1 MEASIKYIVDKI
13 EEIEAEGHKR
23 FKTAVSL
30 DLAGRNDDN
39 KKDLKVITIKLDE
52 ILDSKVKLQ
61 TFYRKWNFKLFEVLK
76 EIFDTGETSPYE
88 KIPNVELNFKNSICD
103 YIHYD
108 VYRLYIILS
117 MEDWNAHHL
126 KMDRDKKLRELG
138 L

>member
-1 MEASIKYIVDKI
+1 MDASIKYIVDKI
-13 EEIEAEGHKR
+13 EEIEVEGHKR
-23 FKTAVSL
+23 FQTDVSV

-39 KKDLKVITIKLDE
+39 KKNLKVITIKLDE

-88 KIPNVELNFKNSICD
+88 KTPNVELTFKNSICD
-103 YIHYD
+103 YTYYD
-108 VYRLYIILS
+108 VYRLRIILP

-126 KMDRDKKLRELG
+126 KMERDKKLRELG